1 IRMQT
6 QPHIQ
11 DKLHMAWR
19 TEKGHFTGRGVGVSQ
34 KKTHDL
40 ESSSAFCESLRSFYD
55 LNQTAVISPP
65 HLGRDNQLLVVCSMC
80 KTDPQG
86 IHLEYVLD
94 KAQRR

>member
-1 IRMQT
+1 M
-6 QPHIQ
+6 
-11 DKLHMAWR
+11 
-19 TEKGHFTGRGVGVSQ
+19 GVSQ

-86 IHLEYVLD
+86 IHLEYVLT
-94 KAQRR
+94 KAPPPPPPHPISLPPRGETPQPNH